1 MDRLPGPPP
10 PGGYPPPPPQDPTTY
25 RHYGPSVSGAMA
37 GQPQQDVP
45 STQASDPGAPVPRVP
60 PPQSNNTTCSSIPYH
75 YVMPPPPPH
84 HQPSLMPLPPPPH
97 SHSHPHPHAH
107 PQQGNPP
114 SLSHQPQP
122 VVVGAVAAVGS
133 APGQQVA
140 TVTPSPS
147 IPLALPGDE
156 EHLAKP
162 LCLLR
167 KQLEVFAATPQ
178 DISERKTGPKPPEGA
193 VGLRCVH
200 CAHLSVKTRGAVVYP
215 RSISLIH
222 QAVRNFQRH
231 HFWRCPLMPHE
242 SKEMMNSLKPSKEQQ
257 SKRNSNEY
265 WLNSARAIGLVDV
278 NPVDAPPPPPPTE
291 EDSTVPGG
299 KKRKRVSINK
309 MKKER
314 GDAAPHMRFGAGYP
328 GAVSVPQTVSNPSN
342 IPPPPV
348 ADPAPD
354 PVTGTG
360 TNADA
365 AAAEAAAYAAADAAA
380 AAAAATA
387 DAINATTAADATPP
401 LPGTPAPARPEK
413 KPGHDIDAAEVLYGL
428 AKKGDSNGN
437 TPTPNS
443 SKVAV

>member
-1 MDRLPGPPP
+1 M
-10 PGGYPPPPPQDPTTY
+10 
-25 RHYGPSVSGAMA
+25 
-37 GQPQQDVP
+37 
-45 STQASDPGAPVPRVP
+45 
-60 PPQSNNTTCSSIPYH
+60 
-75 YVMPPPPPH
+75 
-84 HQPSLMPLPPPPH
+84 
-97 SHSHPHPHAH
+97 
-107 PQQGNPP
+107 
-114 SLSHQPQP
+114 
-122 VVVGAVAAVGS
+122 
-133 APGQQVA
+133 
-140 TVTPSPS
+140 
-147 IPLALPGDE
+147 
-156 EHLAKP
+156 
-162 LCLLR
+162 
-167 KQLEVFAATPQ
+167 
-178 DISERKTGPKPPEGA
+178 
-193 VGLRCVH
+193 
-200 CAHLSVKTRGAVVYP
+200 VYP

-291 EDSTVPGG
+291 EDSAVPGG
-299 KKRKRVSINK
+299 KKRKRISISK

-328 GAVSVPQTVSNPSN
+328 GAVSVPQTVPNPSN
-342 IPPPPV
+342 VPPPTAAPV
-348 ADPAPD
+348 AAE
-354 PVTGTG
+354 TG
-360 TNADA
+360 ADA
-365 AAAEAAAYAAADAAA
+365 AATEAAAYAAADAAA

-387 DAINATTAADATPP
+387 DAINAATAADAIPP
-401 LPGTPAPARPEK
+401 LPGTPAPAPPGK